1 LEQKK
6 IAADREERLLDR
18 QAREAERA
26 VDREAQQ
33 KQSEGLNEVLMIMS
47 QSQKAIQ
54 EGFLGVLNRVLEKH

>member
-33 KQSEGLNEVLMIMS
+33 KQSEGINEVLMIMS
-47 QSQKAIQ
+47 ESQKAIQ

>member
-33 KQSEGLNEVLMIMS
+33 KQSEGINEVLMIMS